1 MKFNSRRGFLAVAAS
16 AAVIALTACSGGVQ
30 PSGPGGAASTTGAGF
45 TAWALTGGT
54 SEKAFK
60 ASFEEWNQANPNA
73 QVKADFFANDA
84 YKEKIRT
91 AVGSGNAPTLV
102 YSWAGGTLQDYAKNG
117 KVVDLTGKLGSLE
130 PRIVKS
136 VLDTGKVDGTL
147 YAVPNNNAQPV
158 VMYYNKDLFAK
169 AGIAAA
175 PTTWAELL
183 DAVAKLKAAGVQTPI
198 ALAGQS
204 VWPEL
209 MWLEYLTDRIG
220 GPDAFKA
227 VASGQADAWKNA
239 AFVQACQKIQEL
251 VDVGAFGDKYG
262 SVVADSGAD
271 VALLHTGKAGMLLQ
285 GAWVFGTFL
294 TDAPDF
300 VKGGK
305 LGFANFPTVD
315 GGQGDPKNIVGNPA
329 NFWSVSASASPE
341 AQASAISYLNTMLF
355 NETYTDTLIASG
367 AVPVTNDAEAK
378 VKASDQA
385 AFLGYAYAMV
395 KDAPSF
401 QLSWDQ
407 ALTAAPAQALLTNLS
422 QVFLKKQT
430 PEQFV
435 EAMAAVK

>member
-1 MKFNSRRGFLAVAAS
+1 MRFSSRRAVLAAAAS
-16 AAVIALTACSGGVQ
+16 AAVLALTACGGGAQ
-30 PSGPGGAASTTGAGF
+30 PSGPGAASASGAGF
-45 TAWALTGGT
+45 SAWALTGGS

-60 ASFEEWNQANPNA
+60 ASFEEWNKANANA
-73 QVKADFFANDA
+73 QVKAEYFANDA

-91 AVGSGNAPTLV
+91 AVGSGNAPTLI
-102 YSWAGGTLQDYAKNG
+102 YSWAGGTLQDYAKNNN
-117 KVVDLTGKLGSLE
+117 VADLTGKLTTLE
-130 PRIVKS
+130 PRILKS
-136 VLDTGKVDGTL
+136 VLDTGKVDGKL
-147 YAVPNNNAQPV
+147 FAVPNNNAQPV

-175 PTTWAELL
+175 PQTWAELL

-251 VDVGAFGDKYG
+251 IDAGGFGDKYG

-271 VALLHTGKAGMLLQ
+271 VALLHTGKAGMLVQ
-285 GAWVFGTFL
+285 GAWVYGTFL

-315 GGQGDPKNIVGNPA
+315 GGLGDPKNIVGNPA
-329 NFWSVSASASPE
+329 NFWSVSAAASPE
-341 AQASAISYLNTMLF
+341 AQASAIKYLNEVMF
-355 NETYTDTLIASG
+355 NDSYTDTLISSG

-378 VKASDQA
+378 IKASDQA
-385 AFLGYAYAMV
+385 EFLGYAYSMV